1 MSYRIYKFGSTT
13 LPSTRLEGTF
23 GTGADVDS
31 GVQTVGGMLD
41 TRGDGYATLRV
52 PYDVVYSAWVYNA
65 AEATAMTQFKA
76 LSALRGTRAK
86 LYRIN
91 EYDSTEHWAYARL
104 MQVQAPWQYQRR
116 TMQPV
121 SLLFQLLTPWY
132 EDATAGDPWVLDD
145 GEVLDDGLYLD
156 ESGALTYTLDAG
168 SGNANAISVRNNGNA
183 VSYYASLAITAG
195 TNAITVATIQGPY
208 SKFTWTG
215 TVASGKVLVIDCR
228 NRTVTNDGVNAYSGL
243 ALDTTHYIDYWLQLP
258 PDSWAGITIT
268 LTGGSTDSELTLT
281 YAHAWN

>member
-1 MSYRIYKFGSTT
+1 MSYRIYKFGSVT
-13 LPSTRLEGTF
+13 LPSTRIEGTF
-23 GTGADVDS
+23 GTGSDLDS
-31 GVQTVGGMLD
+31 GLQTVGGYHD
-41 TRGDGYATLRV
+41 TRGDGDANLRV

-65 AEATAMTQFKA
+65 VEATAMTQFKA
-76 LSALRGTRAK
+76 LLALRGTRAK
-86 LYRIN
+86 LYRLN
-91 EYDSTEHWAYARL
+91 EYDSTEHWAYARC

-156 ESGALTYTLDAG
+156 ESGALTYTLSAG

-195 TNAITVATIQGPY
+195 TDAITAVTIQGPY

-215 TVASGKVLVIDCR
+215 TVASGNVLVIDCR
-228 NRTVTNDGVNAYSGL
+228 NRTVTNNGANAYSGF
-243 ALDTTHYIDYWLQLP
+243 ALDTTHYIDYWLQLIA
-258 PDSWAGITIT
+258 DSWSGITIT
-268 LTGGSTDSELTLT
+268 LTGGSTDSELELT
-281 YAHAWN
+281 YAHGWN